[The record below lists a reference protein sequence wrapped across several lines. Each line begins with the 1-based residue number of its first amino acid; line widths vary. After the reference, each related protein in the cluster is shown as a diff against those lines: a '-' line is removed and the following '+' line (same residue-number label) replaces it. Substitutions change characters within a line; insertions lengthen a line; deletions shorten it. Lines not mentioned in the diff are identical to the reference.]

1 MPSLLRCSSQP
12 YYLIPK
18 RLGPRKPH
26 NSAVVGTLTLPEF
39 KKKNQTIS
47 KKRPQTVMVGEIG
60 F

>member
-39 KKKNQTIS
+39 KKKKIRQFQKTDL
-47 KKRPQTVMVGEIG
+47 RQ
-60 F
+60 

>member
-39 KKKNQTIS
+39 KKK
-47 KKRPQTVMVGEIG
+47 KKSDNFKKETSDSNGR
-60 F
+60 